1 MKLKALTLTV
11 SAAIAVGTAFS
22 SCNAD
27 RNTPAANLT
36 QFVDPTIGSGA
47 HGHVFVGANAPYGMV
62 QLGPTAITQ
71 AWDFTSG
78 YHDSDSTIIGF
89 SHTHLSGTG
98 IGDLFDITV
107 MPVVGEVTYAR
118 GRHGDPESGLWSYGR
133 RSQQVVRPGYYS
145 VPLERY
151 GVLAELTATPRV
163 GFHRY
168 TFPASD
174 SAAIVFDLQNGGCW
188 DAPTS
193 VEITP
198 EGNTRITGH
207 RHSTGWAND
216 QRVYFAAELS
226 EPFESFTRHGREN
239 RFARLSLAPS
249 DTARTILLKVAL
261 SPNSVEAA
269 RANLDAELPG
279 WDFDATVEAADDA
292 WNAELARV
300 QVESTDTVALRKFY
314 TSLYHAMTLP
324 AAFNDYGE
332 KPDYTILSLWDTYR
346 AQLPLITII
355 DPQRSGEIANAMLDI
370 HDRQGRLP
378 VWHLWGNETDCMVGN
393 PGIIAVADAVVKRLP
408 GVDTSRA
415 MKAMIETAND
425 TARGLGL
432 RAKYGYIPFDL
443 YNESVAW
450 DMEYAI
456 ADGAIANAARSVG
469 DSLTAA
475 EFDRR
480 SHSWRTYFDPETQFV
495 RGRDTNGDFRTPFD
509 PYSTTH
515 RVDDYCEG
523 NAWQYTWLAPHDLDG
538 IIEAYGS
545 REATLARLDTLFTA
559 DSRLTGDASPDITG
573 LIGQYVHG
581 NEPDHHV
588 IYFYTMLGEPQ
599 KAARY
604 VRQVLDE
611 LYTDRPDGLCGNED
625 AGQMSAW
632 FALSA
637 LGFYQVE
644 PAGARYW
651 FGAPLFERA
660 EIPVAGGTFTIEAPG
675 AATKSYIKSATLNGR
690 PLDRPYIT
698 HSEITAGGTLRLEMA
713 P

>member
-1 MKLKALTLTV
+1 MKHTLCLL
-11 SAAIAVGTAFS
+11 AIAAAVA
-22 SCNAD
+22 SCAGNHPTD
-27 RNTPAANLT
+27 SPNLT

-47 HGHVFVGANAPYGMV
+47 HGHVFVGANAPFGMV

-118 GRHGDPESGLWSYGR
+118 GNHADPESGLWSYGR
-133 RSQQVVRPGYYS
+133 RSEQTVRPGYYS

-151 GVLAELTATPRV
+151 CVLAELTATPRV

-168 TFPASD
+168 TFPATD

-188 DAPTS
+188 DAPTF

-207 RHSTGWAND
+207 RHSTGWAKD
-216 QRVYFAAELS
+216 QRVFFAAELS
-226 EPFESFTRHGREN
+226 EPFEEFTRHGREN
-239 RFARLSLAPS
+239 RYARLSLAPA
-249 DTARTILLKVAL
+249 DTARTVMLKVAL
-261 SPNSVEAA
+261 SPNSIADA
-269 RANLDAELPG
+269 QANLDAELPG
-279 WDFDATVEAADDA
+279 WDFDATVAATDRA
-292 WNAELARV
+292 WNDELSRIT
-300 QVESTDTVALRKFY
+300 VESTDTTALRKFY
-314 TSLYHAMTLP
+314 TALYHAMTLP
-324 AAFNDYGE
+324 ASFNDYGQ
-332 KPDYTILSLWDTYR
+332 KPDYTIMSLWDTYR
-346 AQLPLITII
+346 AQLPLLTII
-355 DPQRSGEIANAMLDI
+355 DPQRSGDIANAMLDI

-393 PGIIAVADAVVKRLP
+393 PGIIAVADAVVKQLP
-408 GVDTSRA
+408 GVDPQRA
-415 MKAMIETAND
+415 LKAMIETTAD
-425 TARGLGL
+425 TARGIAL
-432 RAKYGYIPFDL
+432 RHKYGYIPYDL
-443 YNESVAW
+443 YNESVAN

-456 ADGAIANAARSVG
+456 ADGALSAAALAIG
-469 DSLTAA
+469 DTTVAR
-475 EFDRR
+475 EYEQR
-480 SHSWRTYFDPETQFV
+480 SHSWRTFFDPATGFA
-495 RGRDTNGDFRTPFD
+495 RGRDSKGEFRPTFD

-515 RVDDYCEG
+515 REDDYCEG

-538 IIEAYGS
+538 IVEAFGS
-545 REATLARLDTLFTA
+545 KEATLARLDTLFTA

-588 IYFYTMLGEPQ
+588 IYFYTMLGEPR
-599 KAARY
+599 KAAGY
-604 VRQVLDE
+604 VRQVLND

-632 FALSA
+632 FVLSS

-651 FGAPLFERA
+651 FGSPLFEKA
-660 EIPVAGGTFTIEAPG
+660 VIPVPGGTFTVEAPG
-675 AATKSYIKSATLNGR
+675 AAEHPYISSATLNGQ
-690 PLDRPYIT
+690 PLDRMYIT
-698 HSEITAGGTLRLEMA
+698 HDEIMAGGTLRFEMTD
-713 P
+713 